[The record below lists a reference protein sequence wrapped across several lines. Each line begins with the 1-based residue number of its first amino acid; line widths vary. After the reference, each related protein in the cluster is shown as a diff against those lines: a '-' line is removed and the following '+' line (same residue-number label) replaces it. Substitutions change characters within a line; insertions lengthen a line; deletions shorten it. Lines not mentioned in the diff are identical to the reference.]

1 MDADGMITLVSKEG
15 DAYEVP
21 MAVAKMSVLVADTFD
36 ADEDD
41 DEAEPVKDFPLPNV
55 TSGVLEKVIEFC
67 KHFQEEPMTTIQ
79 TPLKSSKLEDLV
91 QQWYADFVKVP
102 KTLLFDLVAAANYM
116 DIKPLL
122 DLTCLAVS
130 ILIKG
135 KSAAELRSMFNLSD
149 ELSHEEEAQMAQG
162 NQQFADRAQE
172 AAAANTGEGVNVV
185 PSEGMA
191 QDEKN

>member
-1 MDADGMITLVSKEG
+1 MSKEG